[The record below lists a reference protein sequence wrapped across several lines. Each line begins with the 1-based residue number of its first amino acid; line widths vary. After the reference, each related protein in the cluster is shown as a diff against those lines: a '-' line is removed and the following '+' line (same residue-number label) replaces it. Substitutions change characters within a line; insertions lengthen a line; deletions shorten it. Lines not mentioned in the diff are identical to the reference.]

1 MDTLLYYPEFGLFW
15 EIEECLEEKEERIA
29 WCWVEQDEAAELTGG
44 PDEGSAEK
52 GLAVLAAHCNVA
64 AVTLGE
70 RGCLVQQ
77 RGGVAFSEPAASNVK
92 VVDATGGLSVALLEP
107 PLPGS
112 TLHIVME
119 CWSSMCQFG
128 FIFMCCLGEILTG
141 HACLRECTRL
151 ELSYPKGRSN
161 R

>member
-1 MDTLLYYPEFGLFW
+1 M
-15 EIEECLEEKEERIA
+15 
-29 WCWVEQDEAAELTGG
+29 EQDEAAELTGG

-92 VVDATGGLSVALLEP
+92 VVDATGGLSIALLQP
-107 PLPGS
+107 HLPDS
-112 TLHIVME
+112 TLHTIAK
-119 CWSSMCQFG
+119 CWSSMCQFVV
-128 FIFMCCLGEILTG
+128 IFMCCLAEKFAG
-141 HACLRECTRL
+141 HACLRKCTRL
-151 ELSYPKGRSN
+151 ELRYPKGRSN
-161 R
+161 W